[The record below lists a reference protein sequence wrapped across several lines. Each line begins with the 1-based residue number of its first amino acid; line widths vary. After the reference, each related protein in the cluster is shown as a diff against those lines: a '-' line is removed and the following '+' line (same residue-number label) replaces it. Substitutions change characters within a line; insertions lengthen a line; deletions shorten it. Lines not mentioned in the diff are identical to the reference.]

1 MLVNGGFLK
10 EEVELRSRSLSS
22 LIDLL
27 VEIIPEG
34 PDEEFNVFSY
44 LTILGRAQEE
54 ANALRKII
62 GVYES

>member
-34 PDEEFNVFSY
+34 PD
-44 LTILGRAQEE
+44 
-54 ANALRKII
+54 
-62 GVYES
+62 

>member
-1 MLVNGGFLK
+1 MLVNGWSLK

-44 LTILGRAQEE
+44 LTLLGRAQEE

-62 GVYES
+62 GV